1 MRTLRKKRVLITGG
15 AQGMGRE
22 MALAFADEGAQ
33 IALADINQEKLEKTR
48 EEVQS
53 RGVPCRAFG
62 MDVTDERSILKARD
76 DIKRDIGSVDV
87 LVNNAGV
94 VFGGPFLD
102 TPLEKHFATYRV
114 NILGVVAVTHA
125 FLPILIDRPSA
136 HLVTIASASG
146 LIGLPDGSTYA
157 SSKWAAIG
165 FSESIRLELKLHGH
179 SHVKVTTV
187 CPSYIGTGM
196 FEGARPPKLTA
207 MLDPAKLARRIVKAV
222 KKEEILVLEPW
233 LVKVTPIIRGVLP
246 PILSDLVSD
255 LFGATSSM
263 EQWKGHQ

>member
-22 MALAFADEGAQ
+22 MALAFAGEGAE
-33 IALADINQEKLEKTR
+33 ILLGDINKEKLEETG
-48 EEVQS
+48 EEVRS
-53 RGVPCRAFG
+53 RGVPCHALG
-62 MDVTDERSILKARD
+62 LDVTDEKSILKARD
-76 DIKRDIGSVDV
+76 GIKRDMGSLDV

-114 NILGVVAVTHA
+114 NILGMVAVTHA
-125 FLPILIDRPSA
+125 FLPILINRPSA

-187 CPSYIGTGM
+187 CPSYVDTGM
-196 FEGARPPKLTA
+196 FEGARPPRLTT
-207 MLDPAKLARRIVKAV
+207 MLDPAKLARRIVEAV
-222 KKEEILVLEPW
+222 RKDEILVLEPW

-246 PILSDLVSD
+246 PVLSDLVSD
-255 LFGATSSM
+255 IFGATTSM
-263 EQWKGHQ
+263 ERWKGHH